1 MIDLSTRYLGL
12 RLKSPLVVSAG
23 PVSKSLD
30 AAKRAED
37 AGAAALVM
45 YSLFEEQINR
55 EIHEL
60 DTFLT
65 QGTESFAEAVD
76 YFPESEVF
84 LFDPDG
90 YVEHLHAMKSALD
103 IPIIGS
109 LNGVS
114 PGGWVQ
120 YARHMEQAGA
130 DAIEL
135 NVYFLATDPM
145 LPSNVVEDNYVEVLE
160 EVRKNVSVPVAVKMG
175 PFFSNIPYM
184 CRRFVE
190 AGADGLVL
198 FNRFYQPD
206 IDLERLE
213 VVPSVSLSSS
223 ADLRLPLRWIAILH
237 GRVKAS
243 LALSGGVHSGVDAL
257 KGLMAGADVT
267 MMMAALLHH
276 GPGFI
281 GTVRQQMLEWM
292 EANEYGSVEQL
303 KGSMSHRAVPE
314 PGAFERAN
322 YMKALNLFPIP

>member
-84 LFDPDG
+84 QFDPDG

-184 CRRFVE
+184 CRRFVD

>member
-184 CRRFVE
+184 CRRFVD

>member
-184 CRRFVE
+184 CRRFVD

-237 GRVKAS
+237 GRVKTS

-257 KGLMAGADVT
+257 KGLKAGADVT